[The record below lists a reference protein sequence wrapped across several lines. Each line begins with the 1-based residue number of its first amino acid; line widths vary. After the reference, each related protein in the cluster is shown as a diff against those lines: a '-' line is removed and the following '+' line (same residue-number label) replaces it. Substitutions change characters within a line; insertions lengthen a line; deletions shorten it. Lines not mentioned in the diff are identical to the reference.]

1 MGIVER
7 MNETR
12 QAREGERAADQ
23 ESIGELVR
31 HLSEQTS
38 ELARREVELAKA
50 EMRVKVKRL
59 GVGAGTFGGAGL
71 FGLAAFAVL
80 TAALVL
86 LIATAVE
93 AWVAALIVA
102 AAYAAVAGG
111 LALAGKRSVDQ
122 ATPPIPEQT
131 IESTKADIDETKR
144 RAEVARG

>member
-12 QAREGERAADQ
+12 EAREGERAADQ

-31 HLSEQTS
+31 NLSEQTS

-50 EMRVKVKRL
+50 EMRVKAKRL
-59 GVGAGTFGGAGL
+59 GVGAGAFGGAGL

-86 LIATAVE
+86 LIATATQ
-93 AWVAALIVA
+93 AWVAAVIVA
-102 AAYAAVAGG
+102 GAYAAVAGG
-111 LALAGKRSVDQ
+111 LALVGKRSVDQ

-131 IESTKADIDETKR
+131 IESAKADIDETKR

>member
-1 MGIVER
+1 MER
-7 MNETR
+7 MTETR
-12 QAREGERAADQ
+12 RSMEGPRAAGQ

-38 ELARREVELAKA
+38 DLARREVELAKA
-50 EMRVKVKRL
+50 EMSVKVKRL
-59 GVGAGTFGGAGL
+59 GVGAGAFGGAGL
-71 FGLAAFAVL
+71 LGLSAFAVL

-86 LIATAVE
+86 LIATATE
-93 AWVAALIVA
+93 GWVAALIVA
-102 AAYAAVAGG
+102 VAYAAVAGG